1 MDDVKKKKRES
12 LSGGT
17 YGWARG
23 AIPAEEEVDR

>member
-1 MDDVKKKKRES
+1 MDDVKKKKS